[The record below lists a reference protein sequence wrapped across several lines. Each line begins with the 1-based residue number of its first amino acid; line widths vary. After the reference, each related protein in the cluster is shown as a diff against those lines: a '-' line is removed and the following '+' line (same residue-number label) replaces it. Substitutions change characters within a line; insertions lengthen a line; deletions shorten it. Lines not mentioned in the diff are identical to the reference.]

1 MKRRKHDLGEWLMAV
16 RPWSFPASAMPVV
29 VTLAYLFACHETVNW
44 LNGAWALLNIVLFHA
59 ASNIWSDYFDY
70 KHKVDTEESFGVKI
84 LTSGQFAPKEIF
96 WGALLLLGVAC
107 LAGAGLW
114 MRTGMPL
121 LYIGLGGLACAVLYP
136 YMKYRALG
144 DIVIFISY
152 ALLPMLGTAY
162 VAVGRIDW
170 QTFYLALPV
179 GLITVAILHAN
190 NTRDIQTDRLAHIRT
205 LPMRLGRRASVS
217 LYAFELFFP
226 FCWITLCAV
235 YSVLPMWSLLIWLAF
250 LPAWLNV
257 RTAFRSYREGAAVI
271 VRLDEKTAQLQL
283 LFSLLL
289 AVAFVVVGVWG

>member
-96 WGALLLLGVAC
+96 RGALLLLSVAC

-190 NTRDIQTDRLAHIRT
+190 NTRDVQTDRRADIHTLA
-205 LPMRLGRRASVS
+205 MCLGRRISVG
-217 LYAFELFFP
+217 LYAFEVLFP
-226 FCWITLCAV
+226 FLWISYYAANG
-235 YSVLPMWSLLIWLAF
+235 VLPAWSLLIWLA
-250 LPAWLNV
+250 LVPALQNTRSAV
-257 RTAFRSYREGAAVI
+257 RSFKEGASVI
-271 VRLDEKTAQLQL
+271 VRLDEKTAQFQL

-289 AVAFVVVGVWG
+289 AVAFILAGYM

>member
-1 MKRRKHDLGEWLMAV
+1 MIYL
-16 RPWSFPASAMPVV
+16 

-114 MRTGMPL
+114 LRTGMPL

-190 NTRDIQTDRLAHIRT
+190 NTRDVQTDRRAGIHT
-205 LPMRLGRRASVS
+205 LVMCLGRRASVG
-217 LYAFELFFP
+217 LYAFEILFP
-226 FCWITLCAV
+226 FLWISYYAANG
-235 YSVLPMWSLLIWLAF
+235 VLPAWSLLIWFALV
-250 LPAWLNV
+250 PALQNTRSAV
-257 RTAFRSYREGAAVI
+257 RSFKEGAAVI
-271 VRLDEKTAQLQL
+271 VRLDEKTAQFQL

-289 AVAFVVVGVWG
+289 AVAFVLAGYM

>member
-96 WGALLLLGVAC
+96 FGALLLLGVAC

-114 MRTGMPL
+114 LRTGMPL
-121 LYIGLGGLACAVLYP
+121 LYIGLCGLACAVLYP

-190 NTRDIQTDRLAHIRT
+190 NTRDVQTDRRADIHTLA
-205 LPMRLGRRASVS
+205 MCLGRRASVG
-217 LYAFELFFP
+217 LYAFEILFP
-226 FCWITLCAV
+226 FLWISYYAANG
-235 YSVLPMWSLLIWLAF
+235 VLPAWSLLIWLA
-250 LPAWLNV
+250 LVPALQNTRSAV
-257 RTAFRSYREGAAVI
+257 RSFKEGAAVI
-271 VRLDEKTAQLQL
+271 VRLDEKTAQFQL

-289 AVAFVVVGVWG
+289 AVAFVLAGYM

>member
-107 LAGAGLW
+107 FAGAGLW

-190 NTRDIQTDRLAHIRT
+190 NTRDVQTDRRADIHT
-205 LPMRLGRRASVS
+205 LVMCLGRRASVG
-217 LYAFELFFP
+217 LYAFEILFP
-226 FCWITLCAV
+226 FLWISYYAANG
-235 YSVLPMWSLLIWLAF
+235 VLPAWSLLIWLA
-250 LPAWLNV
+250 LVPALQNTRSAV
-257 RTAFRSYREGAAVI
+257 RSFKEGAAVI
-271 VRLDEKTAQLQL
+271 VRLDEKTAQFQL

-289 AVAFVVVGVWG
+289 AVAFVLAGYI

>member
-96 WGALLLLGVAC
+96 RGALLLLGVAC
-107 LAGAGLW
+107 LAGVGLW
-114 MRTGMPL
+114 LRTGMPL

-162 VAVGRIDW
+162 VAVGRIYW

-190 NTRDIQTDRLAHIRT
+190 NTRDVQTDRRAGIHT
-205 LPMRLGRRASVS
+205 LVMCLGRRASVG
-217 LYAFELFFP
+217 LYAFEILFP
-226 FCWITLCAV
+226 FLWISYYAANG
-235 YSVLPMWSLLIWLAF
+235 VLPAWSLLIWLA
-250 LPAWLNV
+250 LVPALQNTRSAV
-257 RTAFRSYREGAAVI
+257 RSFKEGAAVI
-271 VRLDEKTAQLQL
+271 VRLDEKTAQFQL

-289 AVAFVVVGVWG
+289 AVAFVLAGYM